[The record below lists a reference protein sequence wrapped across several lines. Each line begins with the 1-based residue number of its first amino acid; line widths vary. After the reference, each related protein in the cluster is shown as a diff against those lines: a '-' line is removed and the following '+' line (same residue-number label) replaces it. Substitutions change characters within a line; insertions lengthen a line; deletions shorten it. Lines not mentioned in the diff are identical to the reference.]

1 MSNTGSDN
9 INQIVMGF
17 QKARILLTGFEL
29 GVFTTI
35 SGEGKT
41 SKQAAEMIGTDA
53 RAMDRLLNALC
64 AMGFV
69 IKKGEIFSNS
79 PEAAQYLVKGSLDYM
94 GGLMHSSHLW
104 NTWSTLT
111 NAVRSGRSV
120 IPDHFDNRGEDWFE
134 GFIAA
139 MHFRARKNASAVI
152 GLLNLSGVKRVL
164 DVGGGSGAYSMAFA
178 VSNKNIHAT
187 VFDLANVIPL
197 TRQYVEKEGLSE
209 QVDYIVGD
217 YMKDSPG
224 KGYDLIFI
232 SAVVHIN
239 SPEENII
246 LLKKCVSALNRGGQ
260 VVIQDFVME
269 EDRVHP
275 ANGAVFALNM
285 LVGTRSGDTY
295 TEGEILEWYNKVGLQ
310 NPKKIETP
318 FGTTLMTARLPF

>member
-1 MSNTGSDN
+1 MSNNGSDP

-41 SKQAAEMIGTDA
+41 SKQAAQIIGADE

-64 AMGFV
+64 AVGFV
-69 IKKGEIFSNS
+69 VKKGDIFFNS
-79 PEAAQYLVKGSLDYM
+79 PESAQYLVKGSPDYM

-111 NAVRSGRSV
+111 KAVKSGRSV

-139 MHFRARKNASAVI
+139 MHFRARKNAPAVI
-152 GLLNLSGVKRVL
+152 GLLDLSGVTRVL

-187 VFDLANVIPL
+187 VFDLPNVIPL
-197 TRQYVEKEGLSE
+197 TRQYVEKEGVSDR
-209 QVDYIVGD
+209 VDYIEGD

-224 KGYDLIFI
+224 KGYDLIFL
-232 SAVVHIN
+232 SAIVHIN
-239 SPEENII
+239 SPEENIK
-246 LLKKCVSALNRGGQ
+246 LLQKCVSALNGGGQ
-260 VVIQDFVME
+260 VVIQDFIME

-285 LVGTRSGDTY
+285 LVGTRMGDTY
-295 TEGEILEWYNKVGLQ
+295 TEGEIREWFNKVGLQ

-318 FGTTLMTARLPF
+318 FGTTLIMARLPF